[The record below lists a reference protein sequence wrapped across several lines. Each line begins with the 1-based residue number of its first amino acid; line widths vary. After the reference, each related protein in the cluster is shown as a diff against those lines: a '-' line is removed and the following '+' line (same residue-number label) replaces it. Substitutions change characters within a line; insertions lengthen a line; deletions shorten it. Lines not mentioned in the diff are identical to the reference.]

1 MIMESNKL
9 TCIHPLHTTVQPP
22 RQFTYPFF
30 YEPHPLC
37 VAAAREVQRYVEQS
51 GVWAG
56 EQGPGKMFGVLV
68 VMQDAV
74 CAGVAGNGERGVSRL
89 GFVAAYSGLL
99 AGRNDW
105 SYFVPPVYDAQQ
117 PDGHFKQTEREISA
131 VNEEIR
137 SMETSYR
144 YGMLKA
150 SFGKAKA
157 ETEEAVAA
165 MRRRVADAKA
175 QRDRRRREAEAEGR
189 RLTDEENDGM
199 IRESQYLKA
208 ELRRVRQQYDARLD
222 QLRQPV
228 DEYERHVANLRR
240 RRREMSD
247 ELQTWLF
254 RQYRVLNAL
263 GEQRDLMDIFSDTVH
278 AVPPA
283 GSGDCCAPKLL
294 QYAYAHGLKPVCM
307 AEFWWGESPR
317 QEIRHHM
324 HYYPACRSKCL
335 PILTFMLQ
343 GLDVEPNPLA
353 RPKSSAQPRTVY
365 EDDTI
370 IVVDKP
376 AGMLS
381 VPGKAMDGAANTG
394 ACGIQTCACDAP
406 ACDNV
411 EDYVRRS
418 LQQRQSAAVSDRSP
432 SVYVRAVHRLDMD
445 TSGLLVLAKTA
456 EAYVELQRQ
465 FASRETCKRYEAI
478 LDGVP
483 AQREGR
489 ICLPLIAD
497 IMDRPRQRVDYACGK
512 EAVTCYRVLDSRDGK
527 TLVSL
532 YPHTGRTHQLRVH
545 CAHRDGLGCPILGDP
560 LYGRGTP
567 CRRMCLHAAMIE
579 FRHPAT
585 GERMRF
591 ESASD
596 FS

>member
-37 VAAAREVQRYVEQS
+37 VAAASEVQRHVEQS
-51 GVWAG
+51 GIWHG
-56 EQGPGKMFGVLV
+56 EQSPGKMFGVLV
-68 VMQDAV
+68 VMQDDA
-74 CAGVAGNGERGVSRL
+74 CADDGGNGDSSTSRL

-105 SYFVPPVYDAQQ
+105 PYFVPPVYDAQQ
-117 PDGHFKQTEREISA
+117 PDGHFKLTEREISDI
-131 VNEEIR
+131 NSEIR

-144 YGMLKA
+144 YGVLKA
-150 SFGKAKA
+150 SLGRATA
-157 ETEEAVAA
+157 EAAEAVAS

-175 QRDRRRREAEAEGR
+175 QRDRRRREAESEGR
-189 RLTDEENDGM
+189 RLTDEENAEM
-199 IRESQYLKA
+199 IRESQFLKA

-222 QLRQPV
+222 LLRQPI
-228 DEYERHVANLRR
+228 DEHERQLASLRR

-254 RQYRVLNAL
+254 RQYRVQNAL
-263 GEQRDLMDIFSDTVH
+263 GEERDLIDIFNDTVH

-294 QYAYAHGLKPVCM
+294 QYAYAHGLTPVCM

-335 PILTFMLQ
+335 PILTFMLR

-353 RPKSSAQPRTVY
+353 QPKSSAQPRTVY
-365 EDDTI
+365 EDGTI

-381 VPGKAMDGAANTG
+381 VPGKAMDGAVNAGVSG
-394 ACGIQTCACDAP
+394 AHV
-406 ACDNV
+406 CDNV
-411 EDYVRRS
+411 EDYVRRNM
-418 LQQRQSAAVSDRSP
+418 QQGQDATVSDKP
-432 SVYVRAVHRLDMD
+432 LSVYVRAVHRLDMD

-489 ICLPLIAD
+489 VCLPLIAD
-497 IMDRPRQRVDYACGK
+497 IMDRPRQRVDYASGK
-512 EAVTCYRVLDSRDGK
+512 YAVTDYRVLSSHDGK

-532 YPHTGRTHQLRVH
+532 CPHTGRTHQLRVH

-567 CRRMCLHAAMIE
+567 FRRMCLHAAMIE
-579 FRHPAT
+579 FCHPVT